1 MCVTQ
6 TCMQNWINLDKIVR
20 GNLVCGEYFSAW
32 NIDLFILILSVTYS
46 TYIFFEGRIAA
57 GSRGQQLLV
66 SRRAGSDVRLGGWC
80 ARWSFMRLKGRR
92 AGAGNARARVLPAP
106 TYTLH
111 LHCALSSQTNLTWRR
126 GRLRT
131 VGSAAVPP
139 CRRALQLATDSLT
152 ALSSPPRRPSA
163 PRGTKHKPFCES
175 YESRV
180 ITCDVFAGDVC
191 DLCFS

>member
-139 CRRALQLATDSLT
+139 CVATGNRFTHRAEL
-152 ALSSPPRRPSA
+152 SA
-163 PRGTKHKPFCES
+163 PPPLRAARDQTQAFLRE
-175 YESRV
+175 
-180 ITCDVFAGDVC
+180 
-191 DLCFS
+191 L